1 MEEKE
6 MIRKYLKPEMQ
17 IIKFETNDI
26 ITTSITELTTM
37 INGKDATNYGQQ
49 NVEEIFEEN

>member
-1 MEEKE
+1 

-49 NVEEIFEEN
+49 NFEEIFEEN

>member
-1 MEEKE
+1 
-6 MIRKYLKPEMQ
+6 MIRKYFKPEMQ